1 CQQRFHQKLN
11 FSRTSNRIQY
21 CSSNGYSLKREL
33 QQGMNKLNIGSTW
46 EISYLNKRETQY
58 EPWNVYSW
66 DKIKK
71 MRNYKGNPDITIN
84 RFIFQGRIHLTDRLK
99 AERYENCDKT
109 TQLQIHHIGTIRNA
123 HYQSIMNKR
132 TKVLCKDCHRKITN
146 QQIHDIRKNKNNKNK

>member
-1 CQQRFHQKLN
+1 MCQQRFHQKLN

-33 QQGMNKLNIGSTW
+33 QQGMNKLNIGSNW
-46 EISYLNKRETQY
+46 GISYLNKRETQY
-58 EPWNVYSW
+58 EPWNFYSW

-84 RFIFQGRIHLTDRLK
+84 RFIFQGRTHLTDRLK

-109 TQLQIHHIGTIRNA
+109 TQLQIHHIG
-123 HYQSIMNKR
+123 
-132 TKVLCKDCHRKITN
+132 
-146 QQIHDIRKNKNNKNK
+146 